1 MADTAFGI
9 VEKLI
14 KLGLKIQEQAK
25 TARQNEQECQSLE
38 QDVAILIG
46 FLSLLQRNREVI
58 SHPDPAIT
66 AMLLGLEKS
75 LDNGLSLVTD
85 CQRRNALRRFL
96 RAGNMSR
103 QLCQVRNDIQWKMGM
118 GTFATNVL
126 QLELTVTLT
135 KTIHYYGAHP
145 PPLTQLQ
152 DGGVAAI
159 SYGSHLTTN
168 DARSGVNSEITMVE
182 TGSEV
187 TYAPSSRLTI
197 PNSSEEEAT
206 MHHFSEENISG
217 EGGHYVLKQKIVLKV
232 RMSCDRSR
240 SQAMALVA
248 RSDGISSVAIAGND
262 QLVVVGVGFDAV
274 RLVSSLRKKVGQAT
288 IMILQLGEAKRE
300 KKPVEPSEEEQ
311 ERMGDCKPGGV
322 ASAAARQHGRS
333 YSSSEVTGQD
343 KPEDAKV
350 GVRKSKKGWP
360 MMACRTLW
368 RQLRRGNKS
377 GATVAA
383 KKAQRR

>member
-25 TARQNEQECQSLE
+25 TASQNEQECQSLE
-38 QDVAILIG
+38 QDAILIS

-75 LDNGLSLVTD
+75 LDNGLRLVTD

-103 QLCQVRNDIQWKMGM
+103 KLRQVRNDIQWKMGM

-159 SYGSHLTTN
+159 SYGSHLTTD
-168 DARSGVNSEITMVE
+168 DAS
-182 TGSEV
+182 
-187 TYAPSSRLTI
+187 
-197 PNSSEEEAT
+197 
-206 MHHFSEENISG
+206 
-217 EGGHYVLKQKIVLKV
+217 
-232 RMSCDRSR
+232 
-240 SQAMALVA
+240 
-248 RSDGISSVAIAGND
+248 
-262 QLVVVGVGFDAV
+262 
-274 RLVSSLRKKVGQAT
+274 
-288 IMILQLGEAKRE
+288 
-300 KKPVEPSEEEQ
+300 PVES
-311 ERMGDCKPGGV
+311 
-322 ASAAARQHGRS
+322 
-333 YSSSEVTGQD
+333 
-343 KPEDAKV
+343 AKV
-350 GVRKSKKGWP
+350 LSRAFKIIGN
-360 MMACRTLW
+360 
-368 RQLRRGNKS
+368 QL
-377 GATVAA
+377 
-383 KKAQRR
+383 